1 MDLHSLL
8 ISLSV
13 TWKELVTQLIGF
25 IILIFLL
32 NKYLTKPVVGILD
45 ERQANIKATYD
56 QLDADREAMHRT
68 RAEYEKR
75 LADIESQARE
85 KIAAAVKEAQEL
97 RANIIADAQKQ
108 AEATLEK
115 GRADA
120 ERERQRAFA
129 EMRGQIIDLA
139 ILGAGKVINET
150 LDASRHQKLVDD
162 LIGSVGV
169 SQVSVAALKS
179 SNGSGPSNGIGS
191 A

>member
-1 MDLHSLL
+1 M
-8 ISLSV
+8 
-13 TWKELVTQLIGF
+13 
-25 IILIFLL
+25 
-32 NKYLTKPVVGILD
+32 P
-45 ERQANIKATYD
+45 
-56 QLDADREAMHRT
+56 
-68 RAEYEKR
+68 
-75 LADIESQARE
+75 ARIVE
-85 KIAAAVKEAQEL
+85 Q
-97 RANIIADAQKQ
+97 
-108 AEATLEK
+108 
-115 GRADA
+115 RADA

>member
-1 MDLHSLL
+1 MDILTSLG
-8 ISLSV
+8 V
-13 TWKELVTQLIGF
+13 TWQELVTQAIGF

-32 NKYLTKPVVGILD
+32 NKWLTKPVLKVLD
-45 ERQANIKATYD
+45 DRQADIKATYD

-97 RANIIADAQKQ
+97 RANIIADAQKL
-108 AEATLEK
+108 ADATLEK

-120 ERERQRAFA
+120 ERETQRAFT
-129 EMRGQIIDLA
+129 EMRQQIVDLA
-139 ILGAGKVINET
+139 ILGAGKVINEA

-162 LIGSVGV
+162 LISSVGPA
-169 SQVSVAALKS
+169 QVAAAGKRS
-179 SNGSGPSNGIGS
+179 SNGAGPNSPTGS